1 MEITFNTMQLS
12 AFAVLTASPALP
24 SARTAPAASSPLVA
38 TICPQPHQAQA
49 WLSSRKAAP
58 TLESI
63 MTPAGGGATG
73 NYQDQVSKRINK
85 LDGFRGIPPRGRPK
99 V

>member
-1 MEITFNTMQLS
+1 MTFMTLKR
-12 AFAVLTASPALP
+12 AEFAVLTASPALP
-24 SARTAPAASSPLVA
+24 RVHSSVPAPAAASPLVA
-38 TICPQPHQAQA
+38 TICPQPHQVQA
-49 WLSSRKAAP
+49 WQPAP
-58 TLESI
+58 ESI
-63 MTPAGGGATG
+63 MTPATGGATG

>member
-1 MEITFNTMQLS
+1 MEITFNTMHLS

-24 SARTAPAASSPLVA
+24 SAPATRLAQAPAAASPLVA
-38 TICPQPHQAQA
+38 TICPQPHQVQA
-49 WLSSRKAAP
+49 WAP
-58 TLESI
+58 ALESI
-63 MTPAGGGATG
+63 MTPVAGGTPS
-73 NYQDQVSKRINK
+73 NYSNSVSKRINE

>member
-1 MEITFNTMQLS
+1 VEITFNTLHLS

-24 SARTAPAASSPLVA
+24 SARVTTTAQAPAAASPLVA
-38 TICPQPHQAQA
+38 TICPQPHQVQA
-49 WLSSRKAAP
+49 WAP
-58 TLESI
+58 ALESI
-63 MTPAGGGATG
+63 MTPAGGAPS
-73 NYQDQVSKRINK
+73 NYPNQVSKRITK